1 MIGDNNLSYEKSPFT
16 KVFLFLRNRE
26 LSVKGFLLD
35 GTSLLYLSLA
45 MGMENDDDRE
55 NVPIEE
61 GEKILFSY
69 RLTRVIYMD
78 DGSHPM
84 ERTCIFSFSST
95 FLLPSASILSPH

>member
-1 MIGDNNLSYEKSPFT
+1 M
-16 KVFLFLRNRE
+16 
-26 LSVKGFLLD
+26 KGFLLD

-69 RLTRVIYMD
+69 RLTRGIHIADSGHLY
-78 DGSHPM
+78 G
-84 ERTCIFSFSST
+84 
-95 FLLPSASILSPH
+95 

>member
-26 LSVKGFLLD
+26 LSMKGFLLD

-61 GEKILFSY
+61 GEKILQG
-69 RLTRVIYMD
+69 RRIKLRCPPKVLT
-78 DGSHPM
+78 GTLHPSLPS
-84 ERTCIFSFSST
+84 IFSG
-95 FLLPSASILSPH
+95 

>member
-1 MIGDNNLSYEKSPFT
+1 M
-16 KVFLFLRNRE
+16 
-26 LSVKGFLLD
+26 KGFLLD

-69 RLTRVIYMD
+69 RLTRVIYID
-78 DGSHPM
+78 D
-84 ERTCIFSFSST
+84 
-95 FLLPSASILSPH
+95 PSGLYG

>member
-26 LSVKGFLLD
+26 LSVKGFLLE
-35 GTSLLYLSLA
+35 GTGLLDLSLA

-78 DGSHPM
+78 D
-84 ERTCIFSFSST
+84 
-95 FLLPSASILSPH
+95 PSGLYG

>member
-35 GTSLLYLSLA
+35 GTSLLYLSIA
-45 MGMENDDDRE
+45 MGVVNDDDRE
-55 NVPIEE
+55 NMPIEE

-69 RLTRVIYMD
+69 RLTRVIYID
-78 DGSHPM
+78 D
-84 ERTCIFSFSST
+84 
-95 FLLPSASILSPH
+95 PSGLYE

>member
-55 NVPIEE
+55 NVSIEE

-69 RLTRVIYMD
+69 RLTRGIHIAD
-78 DGSHPM
+78 SGRADALN
-84 ERTCIFSFSST
+84 CAALQKF
-95 FLLPSASILSPH
+95 

>member
-1 MIGDNNLSYEKSPFT
+1 MKKGPFI

-35 GTSLLYLSLA
+35 GTSLLHLSLA

-55 NVPIEE
+55 NVSIEE

-69 RLTRVIYMD
+69 RLTRVSCMD
-78 DGSHPM
+78 DGSHPIG
-84 ERTCIFSFSST
+84 RTCISSFSST
-95 FLLPSASILSPH
+95 FLLPSASVLSPH

>member
-35 GTSLLYLSLA
+35 GTSLLHLSLA
-45 MGMENDDDRE
+45 MGVENDDDRE
-55 NVPIEE
+55 NVSIEE

-78 DGSHPM
+78 DGSG
-84 ERTCIFSFSST
+84 
-95 FLLPSASILSPH
+95 LYG

>member
-16 KVFLFLRNRE
+16 KVFLFQRNRE

-35 GTSLLYLSLA
+35 GTTFLHLSLA

-55 NVPIEE
+55 NVSIEE

-69 RLTRVIYMD
+69 HLTRVIHIADSGHLY
-78 DGSHPM
+78 G
-84 ERTCIFSFSST
+84 
-95 FLLPSASILSPH
+95 

>member
-1 MIGDNNLSYEKSPFT
+1 MIGDNNLLYEKSPFI

-35 GTSLLYLSLA
+35 GTSLLHLSLA

-55 NVPIEE
+55 NVSIEE

-69 RLTRVIYMD
+69 RLTRVIHIADSGHLY
-78 DGSHPM
+78 G
-84 ERTCIFSFSST
+84 
-95 FLLPSASILSPH
+95 